1 VGRDVNNA
9 QADTINGGVFF
20 DVARAYALLVLS
32 RVTEAEKA
40 EVREQFVVPSGFG
53 DAQRSLWERRV
64 VLLCGRGC
72 GRTYT
77 ARKLLV
83 ESGATTIAE
92 LNPDR
97 RLDSVTADE
106 LEADGGYVWEADGSI
121 ARPLTDRD
129 FTTIVKVMRDLGSRL
144 VIVLGEA
151 GQTPGAAVGCAVTLT
166 APPAAAVGR
175 SQLRWRCPGDMDAE
189 DAFTSPAGRL
199 PGSGGF
205 ACQGRPSCGPGPADR
220 REGGDPGGRGDAAA
234 GGHPGCGAA
243 VGS

>member
-1 VGRDVNNA
+1 MGRDVNNA

-20 DVARAYALLVLS
+20 GVARTCASLVLS

-106 LEADGGYVWEADGSI
+106 LEADGGYVWEADGSV

-151 GQTPGAAVGCAVTLT
+151 GQTPGAAVGCAVTFT
-166 APPAAAVGR
+166 APPAAAVRR
-175 SQLRWRCPGDMDAE
+175 S
-189 DAFTSPAGRL
+189 
-199 PGSGGF
+199 
-205 ACQGRPSCGPGPADR
+205 
-220 REGGDPGGRGDAAA
+220 
-234 GGHPGCGAA
+234 
-243 VGS
+243 